1 MKKENPLSDFL
12 GGKGFY
18 AALAFCMVG
27 AVAAAWITV
36 NNTLGGTEKA
46 PSAEVPKP
54 SVSVKEDVYDKSRSP
69 FSAADVASPKEDVA
83 VSETEQEVVLEF
95 DEGAEAEAFHFFNT
109 KKNFSYPVEGTVTK
123 PHSGGELV
131 KYDALNEWRTHDGI
145 DIKADVGAEV
155 CACGDGTVTKVW
167 DDPLWGTCVEIGHK
181 DNLVSLYYGLA
192 KEVAVT
198 ENAEVKAGDLIG
210 TVGETNLA
218 EIADESHLHFAL
230 KQNGKFINPEEKLG

>member
-1 MKKENPLSDFL
+1 MKKENPLSGFWN
-12 GGKGFY
+12 GKGFY

-27 AVAAAWITV
+27 AAAAAWITV
-36 NNTLGGTEKA
+36 GNTLNATEKS
-46 PSAEVPKP
+46 PSPEAPKP

-69 FSAADVASPKEDVA
+69 FSAADAASPKEDVS
-83 VSETEQEVVLEF
+83 VSETEVVLEF

-167 DDPLWGTCVEIGHK
+167 DDPLWGTCIEIGHK

-192 KEVAVT
+192 KEVTVT
-198 ENAEVKAGDLIG
+198 EKAEVKAGDLIG

-230 KQNGKFINPEEKLG
+230 KQDGKFINPEEKLG

>member
-1 MKKENPLSDFL
+1 MKKENPLSGFWN
-12 GGKGFY
+12 GKGFY

-27 AVAAAWITV
+27 AAAAAWITV
-36 NNTLGGTEKA
+36 GNTLNATEKT
-46 PSAEVPKP
+46 PSAEVPKS
-54 SVSVKEDVYDKSRSP
+54 SVSAKEDVYDKSRSP
-69 FSAADVASPKEDVA
+69 FNAADVASPKEDIA
-83 VSETEQEVVLEF
+83 VSETETVLEF

-123 PHSGGELV
+123 PHSGGELT

-145 DIKADVGAEV
+145 DIKADVGTEV
-155 CACGDGTVTKVW
+155 HACGDGTVTKVW
-167 DDPLWGTCVEIGHK
+167 DDPLWGTCIEIGHK

-192 KEVAVT
+192 KEVPVT
-198 ENAEVKAGDLIG
+198 EKAEVKAGDLIG

-230 KQNGKFINPEEKLG
+230 KQDGKFINPEEKLG